1 VIIRRRPAAA
11 LATIMASAAV
21 PTYLLAI
28 VRQSAG
34 GEIDDLGRV
43 VVVTVLLVG
52 LASLAALGA
61 ISPRARVR
69 KGSLAAAAL
78 GLLVLGYL
86 ALWSIGALLLLAGLL
101 AVLALVRDRAAPP

>member
-1 VIIRRRPAAA
+1 MILRRRPAAG
-11 LATIMASAAV
+11 LAAIIAIAAV
-21 PTYLLAI
+21 PTYLLLI

-69 KGSLAAAAL
+69 RGSLAAAAP
-78 GLLVLGYL
+78 GLLVLGYV
-86 ALWSIGALLLLAGLL
+86 ALWSIGALLLVAGVL
-101 AVLALVRDRAAPP
+101 AVLALIRDRDAPP